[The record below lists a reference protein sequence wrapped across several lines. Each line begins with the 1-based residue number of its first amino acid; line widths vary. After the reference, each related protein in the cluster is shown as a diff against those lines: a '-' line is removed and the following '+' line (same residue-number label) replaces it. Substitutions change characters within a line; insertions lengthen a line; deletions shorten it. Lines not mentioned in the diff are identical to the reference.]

1 MSAAHN
7 HARKSWVL
15 LQVGNRRF
23 ALPAES
29 VMELAPP
36 VRLHNF
42 PHTSQLIAGVIVRRG
57 RIVPVYDVAPVLCGR
72 ESSVHRFYLIADR
85 AFGTGPSTEASE
97 PNAIPVNG
105 ECELANAEMQP
116 RDENAPPYFA
126 GTLAIGNENIDV
138 LDLQKLVTSAASHNP
153 SAANQAEP
161 RP

>member
-1 MSAAHN
+1 MSGAQN

-15 LQVGNRRF
+15 LHVGNRRF

-42 PHTSQLIAGVIVRRG
+42 PHTSRLIAGVIVRRG

-85 AFGTGPSTEASE
+85 AFGTGAGPDSSEAS
-97 PNAIPVNG
+97 AIPVNG
-105 ECELANAEMQP
+105 ECELATGEMQP
-116 RDENAPPYFA
+116 PRKNAPAYFA
-126 GTLAIGNENIDV
+126 GTLAIENENIDV
-138 LDLQKLVTSAASHNP
+138 LDLQKLVSAVRDNP
-153 SAANQAEP
+153 SAANHAEP
-161 RP
+161 RA

>member
-1 MSAAHN
+1 MSGAQN

-15 LQVGNRRF
+15 LHVGNRRF

-42 PHTSQLIAGVIVRRG
+42 PHTSNLIAGVIVRRG

-72 ESSVHRFYLIADR
+72 ESSVHRFYLIAER
-85 AFGTGPSTEASE
+85 AFGHAGESSE
-97 PNAIPVNG
+97 PSAIPVNG
-105 ECELANAEMQP
+105 ECELATGEMQP
-116 RDENAPPYFA
+116 PQDNAPSYFA
-126 GTLAIGNENIDV
+126 GRLTIESEDIDV
-138 LDLQKLVTSAASHNP
+138 LDLQNLVSAGRDNP
-153 SAANQAEP
+153 SAAAAAEP

>member
-1 MSAAHN
+1 MSAAEN

-15 LQVGNRRF
+15 LHVGNRRF

-42 PHTSQLIAGVIVRRG
+42 PHTSSFIAGVIVRRG

-85 AFGTGPSTEASE
+85 AFGPGHDAGEAS
-97 PNAIPVNG
+97 AIPVNG
-105 ECELANAEMQP
+105 ECELATGEMQP
-116 RDENAPPYFA
+116 PQENAPPYFA
-126 GTLAIGNENIDV
+126 GTLAIENENIDV
-138 LDLQKLVTSAASHNP
+138 LDLQKLVSAGRTDP
-153 SAANQAEP
+153 SATNHAEP

>member
-1 MSAAHN
+1 MSAAAN

-15 LQVGNRRF
+15 LHVGNRRF

-29 VMELAPP
+29 VIELAPP

-57 RIVPVYDVAPVLCGR
+57 RIVPVYDVAPILCGR

-85 AFGTGPSTEASE
+85 AFGASSDASEAS
-97 PNAIPVNG
+97 AIPVNG
-105 ECELANAEMQP
+105 ECELANSEMQP
-116 RDENAPPYFA
+116 RDEKAPLYFA
-126 GTLAIGNENIDV
+126 GTLAIENENIDV
-138 LDLQKLVTSAASHNP
+138 LDLQKLVSAAGNNP
-153 SAANQAEP
+153 SAADPAGA

>member
-1 MSAAHN
+1 MSAAEN

-15 LQVGNRRF
+15 LHVGNRRF

-42 PHTSQLIAGVIVRRG
+42 PHTSKLIAGVIVRRG

-72 ESSVHRFYLIADR
+72 ESSVHRFYLIAER
-85 AFGTGPSTEASE
+85 AFGSASEAS
-97 PNAIPVNG
+97 AIPVNG
-105 ECELANAEMQP
+105 ECELATGELQP
-116 RDENAPPYFA
+116 PQEDAPAYFA
-126 GTLAIGNENIDV
+126 GTLAIENENIDV
-138 LDLQKLVTSAASHNP
+138 LDLQELVSAGSNNP
-153 SAANQAEP
+153 SPAIQAEA

>member
-1 MSAAHN
+1 MSGAQN

-15 LQVGNRRF
+15 LHVGNRRF

-42 PHTSQLIAGVIVRRG
+42 PHTSRLIAGVIVRRG

-85 AFGTGPSTEASE
+85 AFGTSASPDSSEAS
-97 PNAIPVNG
+97 AIPVNG
-105 ECELANAEMQP
+105 ECELATGEMQP
-116 RDENAPPYFA
+116 PQENAPTYFA
-126 GTLAIGNENIDV
+126 GTLAIENENIDV
-138 LDLQKLVTSAASHNP
+138 LDLQKLVSAVRDNP
-153 SAANQAEP
+153 SAANHAEP